1 MEVQKDLTFETCFEG
16 NDTPLENLYDS
27 DPSNEL
33 KEILNLDQRI
43 TNNDSHNATQFQR
56 AIESGRIDAALLV
69 SATENNFD
77 LVKQLVQHGANVN
90 HIDSQNSSPLRAAFI
105 IYYVITY
112 RKILIKYNAYISQ
125 P

>member
-56 AIESGRIDAALLV
+56 AIESGCIDAALLV
-69 SATENNFD
+69 SAAENNFD

-90 HIDSQNSSPLRAAFI
+90 GPRREKTCLRGFRQSEFQ
-105 IYYVITY
+105 TTLLSY
-112 RKILIKYNAYISQ
+112 RD
-125 P
+125 